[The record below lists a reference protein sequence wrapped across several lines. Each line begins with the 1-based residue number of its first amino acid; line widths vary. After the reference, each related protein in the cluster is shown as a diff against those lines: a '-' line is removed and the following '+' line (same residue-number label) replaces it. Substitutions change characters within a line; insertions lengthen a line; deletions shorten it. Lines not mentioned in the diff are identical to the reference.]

1 MQRIRTGTLERNLIG
16 SREERRERERYGYHP
31 SRTFHFVQ
39 NPRASAG
46 ATATSHLHIKYDLRR
61 MFCSESI
68 RRRRQNR
75 RRRGRREGEGGSGGG
90 GIIDIKKVHTK
101 VIGSSWSSRRHGR
114 GAAKEMRTSE
124 AGVAVAASSAMSVH
138 APSVGVRY

>member
-1 MQRIRTGTLERNLIG
+1 M
-16 SREERRERERYGYHP
+16 
-31 SRTFHFVQ
+31 
-39 NPRASAG
+39 G
-46 ATATSHLHIKYDLRR
+46 ATASRR
-61 MFCSESI
+61 AHNKQHDWELGA
-68 RRRRQNR
+68 RARQNR

-90 GIIDIKKVHTK
+90 GIIDIRKVHTK